1 MAADSTGNLCPCP
14 PTPLC
19 ARVRA
24 TAEQQTLGRRLRAW
38 SARLARGGRG
48 SREDAERLACHVLQC
63 NRARLYM
70 LMDDP
75 VDAQAD
81 AGIDALVEACAAGTP
96 VPYLTGIAGFWTFD
110 LAVTRDT
117 LIPRA
122 DTATL
127 VEAALAAVTD
137 TDDGADVLDLGTGT
151 GAVALALAAERR
163 AWRLTAT
170 DASAAAL
177 EVARDNARRL
187 GLEARIRFL
196 HGDWY
201 GAVPAGE
208 TFALIV
214 SNPPYIAARDP
225 HLDDPGLAAE
235 PRTAL
240 VAGDDGLAALGA
252 IIAGAPARLRAG
264 GALWV
269 EHGHAQGAA
278 VRRLLEAAG
287 FSSIATRR
295 DAGHRERASGGRLR
309 VS

>member
-14 PTPLC
+14 PTPRC
-19 ARVRA
+19 IRVRA

-70 LMDDP
+70 LMDTP
-75 VDAQAD
+75 VDAATD
-81 AGIDALVEACAAGTP
+81 ARINALVDACVAGTP

-122 DTATL
+122 DTGTL

-151 GAVALALAAERR
+151 GAVALALAAERST
-163 AWRLTAT
+163 WRLTAT

-177 EVARDNARRL
+177 AVAHANARHL
-187 GLEARIRFL
+187 GLGERIRFL

-201 GAVPAGE
+201 GALPTGE
-208 TFALIV
+208 AFTLIV

-225 HLDDPGLAAE
+225 HLDDPGLGTE

-240 VAGDDGLAALGA
+240 VAGDDGLAALRA
-252 IIAGAPARLRAG
+252 IIAGAPAWLRAG

-278 VRRLLEAAG
+278 VRALFDAAG
-287 FSSIATRR
+287 FTGIATRR